1 MCEYKVIQI
10 KITKHDS
17 AKELL
22 KFKSD
27 INNWSGEKYLLNLL
41 KYDVEM
47 KIFDIFDEYLDHT
60 HQRLETVL
68 QNLFMLPPKHSIS
81 I

>member
-1 MCEYKVIQI
+1 M
-10 KITKHDS
+10 T

-47 KIFDIFDEYLDHT
+47 KIFDIFDEYLVHT

-81 I
+81 C